1 MLFKDHLKIVTDA
14 GAVLH
19 LGWDYDIPYFLD
31 PLNGID
37 VDLKTAQGVNQV
49 GDTVEGQSVSGVS
62 RTLDVV
68 FWGAYALDNA
78 RAFSKKL
85 PYFTKGTLYFGDHYF
100 TRFVL
105 QKTPYFSSYTPQ
117 PRCSLMLYSEKP
129 FWYDLNAV
137 SSVLGGYEKAFRFP
151 VCYDSHIYG
160 IKRDGTA
167 AVLRN
172 EGSLPVPFT
181 ATLRCDMPVTHP
193 KVVDLQTGAFIGF
206 DLTLQPDETLEIY
219 RSTSDRLACTLTRAG
234 VTTNIFSALD
244 EDSTLTELQ
253 PGDNVLSMQAE
264 NGSGYLQALIPMQQT
279 FSYISAHWMEGA
291 IWLLGLGWGYLVK
304 KVTEYK
310 TIKDG
315 LLAIMHDRLYQ
326 ACIYYTQQGWIDAS
340 GLKNLEYLYQSYHAL
355 GGNGT
360 GTELYNRAKALPIRD

>member
-19 LGWDYDIPYFLD
+19 LGWDYDMPYFLD

-137 SSVLGGYEKAFRFP
+137 SSVLGGYEKAFCFP

-160 IKRDGTA
+160 IRQDGTM

-172 EGSLPVPFT
+172 DGSLPVPFT
-181 ATLRCDMPVTHP
+181 ATLSCTVTPVVHP
-193 KVVDLQTGAFIGF
+193 KVVDLKTGAYIGF
-206 DLTLQPDETLEIY
+206 DLTLQPDDTLEIY
-219 RSTSDRLACTLTRAG
+219 RSTSDRLAVALTHEG
-234 VTTNIFSALD
+234 ITTNCFAALD

-253 PGDNVLSMQAE
+253 PGDNVLSLQAE
-264 NGSGYLQALIPMQQT
+264 SGASYLRASVSFYPMEAG
-279 FSYISAHWMEGA
+279 I
-291 IWLLGLGWGYLVK
+291 
-304 KVTEYK
+304 
-310 TIKDG
+310 
-315 LLAIMHDRLYQ
+315 
-326 ACIYYTQQGWIDAS
+326 
-340 GLKNLEYLYQSYHAL
+340 
-355 GGNGT
+355 
-360 GTELYNRAKALPIRD
+360 LPEPL

>member
-19 LGWDYDIPYFLD
+19 LGWDYDAPYLLD
-31 PLNGID
+31 PLNGVD
-37 VDLKTAQGVNQV
+37 VDLQTAQGVNQV

-62 RTLDVV
+62 RTLSVV
-68 FWGAYALDNA
+68 FWGRDALTRA
-78 RAFSKKL
+78 RAFTKKL

-105 QKTPYFSSYTPQ
+105 QKLPYFSSYTPD
-117 PRCSLMLYSEKP
+117 PRCELML
-129 FWYDLNAV
+129 
-137 SSVLGGYEKAFRFP
+137 
-151 VCYDSHIYG
+151 YDSHIYG

-234 VTTNIFSALD
+234 VTENIFAKLD

-253 PGDNVLSMQAE
+253 PGDNMLSMQAE
-264 NGSGYLQALIPMQQT
+264 NGSGYLQASVSFYPMEAG
-279 FSYISAHWMEGA
+279 I
-291 IWLLGLGWGYLVK
+291 
-304 KVTEYK
+304 
-310 TIKDG
+310 
-315 LLAIMHDRLYQ
+315 
-326 ACIYYTQQGWIDAS
+326 
-340 GLKNLEYLYQSYHAL
+340 
-355 GGNGT
+355 
-360 GTELYNRAKALPIRD
+360 LPEPL

>member
-1 MLFKDHLKIVTDA
+1 MFKDHLKIVTDA

-19 LGWDYDIPYFLD
+19 LGWDYDMPYNLD

-49 GDTVEGQSVSGVS
+49 GTTVEDEVVSGVS
-62 RTLDVV
+62 RTMDVT
-68 FWGAYALDNA
+68 FWGEHKLENA
-78 RAFSKKL
+78 KRFARCL
-85 PYFTKGTLYFGDHYF
+85 PYFTKGTLCFGDKYF

-105 QKTPYFSSYTPQ
+105 QKTPHFSSYTPD

-129 FWYDLNAV
+129 FWYSLTATAA
-137 SSVLGGYEKAFRFP
+137 VLGGYQPAFSFP

-160 IKRDGTA
+160 IRRDGTA

-172 EGSLPVPFT
+172 PGSLPVPFT
-181 ATLRCDMPVTHP
+181 ATLRCSMPVVHP
-193 KVVDLQTGAFIGF
+193 RVVDLKTGAFIGF

-234 VTTNIFSALD
+234 VTTNIFSKLD

-264 NGSGYLQALIPMQQT
+264 NGSGYLQASVSFYPMEAG
-279 FSYISAHWMEGA
+279 I
-291 IWLLGLGWGYLVK
+291 
-304 KVTEYK
+304 
-310 TIKDG
+310 
-315 LLAIMHDRLYQ
+315 
-326 ACIYYTQQGWIDAS
+326 
-340 GLKNLEYLYQSYHAL
+340 
-355 GGNGT
+355 
-360 GTELYNRAKALPIRD
+360 LPEPL

>member
-1 MLFKDHLKIVTDA
+1 MLFKDHLKVVTDA

-19 LGWDYDIPYFLD
+19 LGWDYDAPYFLD

-78 RAFSKKL
+78 RDFSKKL

-151 VCYDSHIYG
+151 VC
-160 IKRDGTA
+160 
-167 AVLRN
+167 
-172 EGSLPVPFT
+172 
-181 ATLRCDMPVTHP
+181 
-193 KVVDLQTGAFIGF
+193 
-206 DLTLQPDETLEIY
+206 
-219 RSTSDRLACTLTRAG
+219 
-234 VTTNIFSALD
+234 
-244 EDSTLTELQ
+244 
-253 PGDNVLSMQAE
+253 
-264 NGSGYLQALIPMQQT
+264 
-279 FSYISAHWMEGA
+279 
-291 IWLLGLGWGYLVK
+291 
-304 KVTEYK
+304 
-310 TIKDG
+310 
-315 LLAIMHDRLYQ
+315 
-326 ACIYYTQQGWIDAS
+326 
-340 GLKNLEYLYQSYHAL
+340 
-355 GGNGT
+355 
-360 GTELYNRAKALPIRD
+360 

>member
-105 QKTPYFSSYTPQ
+105 QKTPHFSSYTPQ

-137 SSVLGGYEKAFRFP
+137 SSVLGGYEKAFCFP

-160 IKRDGTA
+160 IRQDGTM

-172 EGSLPVPFT
+172 DGSLPVPFT
-181 ATLRCDMPVTHP
+181 ATLSCTTTPVVHP
-193 KVVDLQTGAFIGF
+193 KVVDLRTGAYIGF
-206 DLTLQPDETLEIY
+206 DLTLQPDDTLEIY
-219 RSTSDRLACTLTRAG
+219 RSTSDRLAVALTHEG
-234 VTTNIFSALD
+234 ITTNCFAALD

-253 PGDNVLSMQAE
+253 PGDNVLSLQAE
-264 NGSGYLQALIPMQQT
+264 NGASYLRASVSFYPMEAG
-279 FSYISAHWMEGA
+279 I
-291 IWLLGLGWGYLVK
+291 
-304 KVTEYK
+304 
-310 TIKDG
+310 
-315 LLAIMHDRLYQ
+315 
-326 ACIYYTQQGWIDAS
+326 
-340 GLKNLEYLYQSYHAL
+340 
-355 GGNGT
+355 
-360 GTELYNRAKALPIRD
+360 LPEPL

>member
-19 LGWDYDIPYFLD
+19 LGWDYDAPYVLD
-31 PLNGID
+31 PLNGVD
-37 VDLKTAQGVNQV
+37 VDLQTAQGVNQI

-85 PYFTKGTLYFGDHYF
+85 PYF

-234 VTTNIFSALD
+234 VTENIFAKLD

-253 PGDNVLSMQAE
+253 PGDNMLSMQAE
-264 NGSGYLQALIPMQQT
+264 NGSGYLQASVSFYPMEAG
-279 FSYISAHWMEGA
+279 I
-291 IWLLGLGWGYLVK
+291 
-304 KVTEYK
+304 
-310 TIKDG
+310 
-315 LLAIMHDRLYQ
+315 
-326 ACIYYTQQGWIDAS
+326 
-340 GLKNLEYLYQSYHAL
+340 
-355 GGNGT
+355 
-360 GTELYNRAKALPIRD
+360 LPEPL